1 MAAREALSSRQ
12 RIRRDPRETVSRRHA
27 RLHHGSRKMPIIAA
41 DSILQGEVETIS
53 RRHERGCVLSG
64 RGRAYHG
71 VTRDSLCPI
80 EAGEPI
86 MAARVIRCLSCHEG
100 RLYHG
105 GKRASMS
112 IVAAG
117 IDWQHCPAGMPWG
130 LGSVVISWIVV
141 CGHVLNGS
149 VIMSWVCDHFVACGL
164 WSCPGWVCGHL
175 LGLWS
180 FPGSWSVV
188 MSWVC
193 GNHLGLW

>member
-1 MAAREALSSRQ
+1 MAAGGTITATHETLLWQRERLYNGGKGGSTMAAREALSSRQ
-12 RIRRDPRETVSRRHA
+12 RIKRDPRETVSRWHA

-41 DSILQGEVETIS
+41 DSILQGEGETIS

-100 RLYHG
+100 KLYHG

-112 IVAAG
+112 IVAAS
-117 IDWQHCPAGMPWG
+117 IDWQHCPAGMPW
-130 LGSVVISWIVV
+130 V
-141 CGHVLNGS
+141 CGHFP
-149 VIMSWVCDHFVACGL
+149 DRGL
-164 WSCPGWVCGHL
+164 W
-175 LGLWS
+175 
-180 FPGSWSVV
+180 
-188 MSWVC
+188 
-193 GNHLGLW
+193 

>member
-1 MAAREALSSRQ
+1 MAQETLSWQREGLSRRHTRRYCGSERGSTMAARAALSSRQ

-41 DSILQGEVETIS
+41 DSILQGEGETIS

-117 IDWQHCPAGMPWG
+117 IDWQHCPAGMPW
-130 LGSVVISWIVV
+130 V
-141 CGHVLNGS
+141 CSRFL
-149 VIMSWVCDHFVACGL
+149 DRGL
-164 WSCPGWVCGHL
+164 WSCPEWVCDHV
-175 LGLWS
+175 LGL
-180 FPGSWSVV
+180 
-188 MSWVC
+188 
-193 GNHLGLW
+193 